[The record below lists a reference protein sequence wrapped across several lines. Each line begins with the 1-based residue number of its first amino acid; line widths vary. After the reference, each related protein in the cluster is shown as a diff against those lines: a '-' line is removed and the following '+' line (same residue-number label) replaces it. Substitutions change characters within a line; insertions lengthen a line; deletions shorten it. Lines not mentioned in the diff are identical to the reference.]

1 MNANARENLKGSE
14 EEHWINTSAPNV
26 DCMFQEKK
34 CTNMKNHIL
43 DNWKMEWLH
52 DTMMLF
58 PFFIFKHFQG
68 INHEKVLGKVA
79 NFW

>member
-43 DNWKMEWLH
+43 DNWKKGMASWLY
-52 DTMMLF
+52 DAV
-58 PFFIFKHFQG
+58 PIFYFQTLSRD
-68 INHEKVLGKVA
+68 KS
-79 NFW
+79 